1 MSDLNP
7 LSLWRR
13 LLAAPNES
21 RGKMLAMAFLVS
33 GLSAFAVST
42 AAVVLGPRLDA
53 NRSAERQARLEAM
66 LTELPALASLLETAG
81 ADGLDIIVADLTT
94 GEAADVDADT
104 FDADL
109 LENDQITTLS
119 AEQDIAGIG
128 TRPDLAQIYVARDGS
143 DIAAVILPVYG
154 QGYQSVIRA
163 YLALEGDLN
172 TVAGLTI
179 TEQGETPGLGA
190 NIQSASWQ
198 AKWPGALIADDTG
211 TIRISVVKGGA
222 EPPFEVNAITGAT
235 RTSDAVQDMIRFWVG
250 PDGFGPVLDAL
261 AAGDL

>member
-21 RGKMLAMAFLVS
+21 RGKMLVMAFLVS
-33 GLSAFAVST
+33 GLSALAVST
-42 AAVVLGPRLDA
+42 AAVLLGPRLDA
-53 NRSAERQARLEAM
+53 NRGAERQARLEAM
-66 LTELPALASLLETAG
+66 LTELPALAALLQG

-94 GEAADVDADT
+94 GGAADVDPDA
-104 FDADL
+104 FDPDL
-109 LENDQITTLS
+109 LGDDRTTALS
-119 AEQDIAGIG
+119 EDQDIAGIG

-163 YLALEGDLN
+163 FLALEGDLN

-190 NIQSASWQ
+190 NIATDSWQ
-198 AKWPGALIADDTG
+198 GKWPGTLLADDTG
-211 TIRISVVKGGA
+211 TIRVSVVKGGA
-222 EPPFEVNAITGAT
+222 EPPFEVDAITGAT
-235 RTSDAVQDMIRFWVG
+235 RTSNGVENMIRFWVG
-250 PDGFGPVLDAL
+250 PDGFGPVLEAL
-261 AAGDL
+261 RAGDL